1 MICGYEVSEIVQCES
16 AHFLLSFFVASLV
29 YWLTWT
35 IFGKREWRTRLFL
48 SLACALAAH
57 VLQDYYIGW
66 F

>member
-1 MICGYEVSEIVQCES
+1 MICGYEGPKIVQCLS

-29 YWLTWT
+29 WWLTST
-35 IFGKREWRTRLFL
+35 IFGEDEQHTRQFL

-57 VLQDYYIGW
+57 VLQDYYIGV